1 MKAALYTMPR
11 GRLTTRASVPEFK
24 DLEGGNS
31 PTKFTAQIPLT
42 VPAFLECHVTPA
54 DVAEE
59 MARALPDMA
68 GKHVLEPSAG
78 TGSLLDA
85 MKRVHPEAIVQG
97 VEIYLPLQ
105 QRLLEAGHNV
115 ESADFAEWARDQQ
128 ERFDAV
134 LMNPPFR
141 KVKEHIIAAFGLL
154 KRGGV
159 MVALVPVTFRD
170 GETYMNLDADTFSV
184 AKVHTKVIKMV
195 KGY

>member
-1 MKAALYTMPR
+1 MKAALYTMPK

-24 DLEGGNS
+24 DLAGGNS
-31 PTKFTAQIPLT
+31 PTKFIAQIPLT

-97 VEIYLPLQ
+97 VEIYRPLQ
-105 QRLLEAGHNV
+105 ERLIQKGYEV
-115 ESADFAEWARDQQ
+115 YCDDFAEWAKHQGATR
-128 ERFDAV
+128 DAV
-134 LMNPPFR
+134 IMNPPFR

-170 GETYMNLDADTFSV
+170 GEIYMNLDADTFSA